1 MFNRVSWKHLLITA
15 ALLLALAACTTAKA
29 APQTT
34 PQTVVSEPVRSI
46 TVVGSG
52 EIKLVPDVAQI
63 NIGVDIAKST
73 VAEAKA
79 QVDQQIVAVLAALKS
94 FGIADKDIQTSN
106 YSIYYERDPY
116 APTGVEGKSEGQGVY
131 RVSNT
136 LQVTL
141 RDINKVGDVLDAAI
155 AAGVNQVYGVSLTV
169 SDTQKWQSEARE
181 KAISDAKARAQE
193 LARLTGVTLDQVL
206 VVSEVVGS
214 SAFPV
219 AYERAG
225 YGMGGG
231 GVMPGELTFSTQ
243 VQVTFAI
250 R

>member
-1 MFNRVSWKHLLITA
+1 MFNRISWKHLLITA

-29 APQTT
+29 APQTA

-116 APTGVEGKSEGQGVY
+116 APTGEGKGEGQGVY

-155 AAGVNQVYGVSLTV
+155 AAGANQVYGVSLTV

-206 VVSEVVGS
+206 VVSEVVGG

-219 AYERAG
+219 AYERGA
-225 YGMGGG
+225 YGMGGS